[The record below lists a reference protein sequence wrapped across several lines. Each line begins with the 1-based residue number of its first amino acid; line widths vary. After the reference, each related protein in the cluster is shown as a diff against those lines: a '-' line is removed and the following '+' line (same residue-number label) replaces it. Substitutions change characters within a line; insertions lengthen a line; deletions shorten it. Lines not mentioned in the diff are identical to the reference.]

1 MHCSD
6 EDDASHDINIA
17 HEGDPVEGLVD
28 WRHAQTPSSVKNHLP
43 TFTTRYSTPTI
54 MMISRCL
61 LGNWTVLRARSAKR
75 QRKGKP

>member
-28 WRHAQTPSSVKNHLP
+28 WRHAQTPSSVKNPLP
-43 TFTTRYSTPTI
+43 TFTTR
-54 MMISRCL
+54 
-61 LGNWTVLRARSAKR
+61 
-75 QRKGKP
+75 